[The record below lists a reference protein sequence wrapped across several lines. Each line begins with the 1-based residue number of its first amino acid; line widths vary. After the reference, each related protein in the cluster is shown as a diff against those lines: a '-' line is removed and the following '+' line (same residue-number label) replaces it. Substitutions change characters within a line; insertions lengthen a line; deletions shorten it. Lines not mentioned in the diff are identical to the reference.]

1 MFSQLPESLP
11 APRRRRLTIAA
22 SALVHATILW
32 GAAHL
37 TAAARTLPVRPP
49 ETIPYYIPVH
59 HPEQPLHPVLHPH
72 TGPSA
77 PEFPVPVI
85 DPMPVALPA
94 PLPIPTAPDQWPDRR
109 SGAGPADT
117 LGPGA
122 AGNGSRGT
130 TSQPFAAG
138 EVDRAAAP
146 RPGAP
151 TPVYPPDL
159 QAGGIEGVVSVEF
172 VVDSA
177 GRADERQVRI
187 VSSDYPAFSAAAR
200 AVIVRTR
207 YFPAEAHGHRVA
219 QLVEQSF
226 VFRITR

>member
-1 MFSQLPESLP
+1 MFSRLPESLP
-11 APRRRRLTIAA
+11 APQRRRLTIAA
-22 SALVHATILW
+22 STLVHATILW
-32 GAAHL
+32 GGAHL
-37 TAAARTLPVRPP
+37 TAAARTVPVRRT

-59 HPEQPLHPVLHPH
+59 HHEQTPQFVVHPH

-85 DPMPVALPA
+85 DPLPVALPA
-94 PLPIPTAPDQWPDRR
+94 PLPIPAAPDQWPDRH
-109 SGAGPADT
+109 SGAQPGDA
-117 LGPGA
+117 LRPGA
-122 AGNGSRGT
+122 GSNGSSGT
-130 TSQPFAAG
+130 TSQPFAVG

-159 QAGGIEGVVSVEF
+159 QAAGIEGVVSAEF

-177 GRADERQVRI
+177 GRADERHITI
-187 VSSDYPAFSAAAR
+187 VSSDYPEFSAAAR
-200 AVIVRTR
+200 AVIARTP